1 MDFKTFL
8 LKNSSIKKSFID
20 DFYDIIKEDYFELSD
35 KFLVDSNK
43 LQIWLNISS
52 RKDFHDTI
60 KRSYINNIDYIITK
74 QKKAGTGKSN
84 EKIYM
89 LTPDCAKMLLQAT
102 RSKKGTEVRKY
113 FIEIEKMLYKYKDLI
128 IKKLNDELKKLHR
141 NQKPK
146 IINKKKKMYVFKAL
160 NTDLT
165 LYKLGRSKDLKT
177 RFKNHNSPMANDLE
191 VIYEYETENL
201 ELVEDCIKAQMKHAQ
216 YRKYKEVYQI
226 DLKIIKKFI
235 KQCDLNINLV
245 KKYTEQNDNGNYFM
259 FIPNNE

>member
-1 MDFKTFL
+1 M
-8 LKNSSIKKSFID
+8 
-20 DFYDIIKEDYFELSD
+20 
-35 KFLVDSNK
+35 DSNK

-60 KRSYINNIDYIITK
+60 KRSYVNNIDYIITK

-102 RSKKGTEVRKY
+102 KSKKGTEVRKY

-146 IINKKKKMYVFKAL
+146 IINNKKKMYVFKAL
-160 NTDLT
+160 NTNLT

-177 RFKNHNSPMANDLE
+177 RFKSHNSPMANDLE

-201 ELVEDCIKAQMKHAQ
+201 ELVENCIKAQMKHAQ

-235 KQCDLNINLV
+235 KQCDLNIDLV

-259 FIPNNE
+259 FIPTNE

>member
-102 RSKKGTEVRKY
+102 KSKKGTEVRKY

-165 LYKLGRSKDLKT
+165 
-177 RFKNHNSPMANDLE
+177 
-191 VIYEYETENL
+191 
-201 ELVEDCIKAQMKHAQ
+201 
-216 YRKYKEVYQI
+216 
-226 DLKIIKKFI
+226 
-235 KQCDLNINLV
+235 QCW
-245 KKYTEQNDNGNYFM
+245 K
-259 FIPNNE
+259 P